1 MDLIFRGNNGVAVN
15 PDYLYI
21 KSFEEDG
28 KVFYSIRACFIDGDN
43 WVRITE
49 NFESHEEAIK
59 AYKSIYNEA
68 INLALS
74 FKK

>member
-1 MDLIFRGNNGVAVN
+1 MDLIFRGDNGIAIN

-49 NFESHEEAIK
+49 NFESHEEVIK
-59 AYKSIYNEA
+59 VYKAIYNEV

>member
-1 MDLIFRGNNGVAVN
+1 MDLIFKGDNGIAIN

-21 KSFEEDG
+21 KSFEEDE
-28 KVFYSIRACFIDGDN
+28 KVFYSIRACFTDGDN

-49 NFESHEEAIK
+49 NFESHEEVIK
-59 AYKSIYNEA
+59 VYEEIYNEA

>member
-1 MDLIFRGNNGVAVN
+1 MDLIFKGDNGIAIN

-21 KSFEEDG
+21 KSFEEDE
-28 KVFYSIRACFIDGDN
+28 KVFYSIRACFIDGSN
-43 WVRITE
+43 WVRLTE
-49 NFESHEEAIK
+49 NYESYDEVVGV
-59 AYKSIYNEA
+59 YKEIYNEA

>member
-1 MDLIFRGNNGVAVN
+1 MDLIFRGATGIAIN

-49 NFESHEEAIK
+49 NFESHEEVIK
-59 AYKSIYNEA
+59 VYEEIYNEA
-68 INLALS
+68 IKLVLG

>member
-1 MDLIFRGNNGVAVN
+1 MDLIFKGDNGIAIN

-49 NFESHEEAIK
+49 NFESHEEVIK
-59 AYKSIYNEA
+59 VYKAIYNEV

>member
-1 MDLIFRGNNGVAVN
+1 MDLIFKGDQGVAVN

-28 KVFYSIRACFIDGDN
+28 KVFYSIRACFTDGDN

-49 NFESHEEAIK
+49 NFESHEEVIK
-59 AYKSIYNEA
+59 AYKAIYNEA

-74 FKK
+74 LKK